1 MPTQTK
7 TKAPRVK
14 SPVAAAAYAWLA
26 RPDEGQQYSDGK
38 YKVTL
43 LLDKDDKD
51 VKTWIKKLEATSDEV
66 ATEHFNGKPK
76 VLNYCWK
83 DGDVIAEEK
92 DKEEFAGKWLLVAK
106 TKFRPGMVDCGS
118 PPASLTEGQE
128 PASGDLIRI
137 AFVAVPYEA
146 GGKKGVA
153 AQLRTVQLVEKRNN
167 GSEQNDFESI
177 DGGFTADGS
186 ASDDDDAEDF

>member
-76 VLNYCWK
+76 SST
-83 DGDVIAEEK
+83 I
-92 DKEEFAGKWLLVAK
+92 AGKMATLSRKRKTKRSLLVSGFLLLRPNSGQVWSTVVHHPLHSPKAK
-106 TKFRPGMVDCGS
+106 S
-118 PPASLTEGQE
+118 QL
-128 PASGDLIRI
+128 
-137 AFVAVPYEA
+137 AVILF
-146 GGKKGVA
+146 G
-153 AQLRTVQLVEKRNN
+153 
-167 GSEQNDFESI
+167 
-177 DGGFTADGS
+177 
-186 ASDDDDAEDF
+186 